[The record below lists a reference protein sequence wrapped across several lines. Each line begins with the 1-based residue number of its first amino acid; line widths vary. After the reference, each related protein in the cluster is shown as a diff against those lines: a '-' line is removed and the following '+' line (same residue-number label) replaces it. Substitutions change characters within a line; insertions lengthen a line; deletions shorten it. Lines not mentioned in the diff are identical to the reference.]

1 PPALSPSRPFAKK
14 TTLFSALCFSKPET
28 PLFFFSSIAA
38 VSLLPSLLSRHS
50 LCLSVDGDG
59 EGGGTRWQPLSLSYP
74 YPTLFSYPAIETN
87 RTSKPISSSLAAAI
101 KDDPTEE
108 TPQSFS
114 SSRRLLLSSIRR
126 RSLKIYRGTFKVE
139 EFRRRRKRR

>member
-1 PPALSPSRPFAKK
+1 PPPLSPSRPFAKK
-14 TTLFSALCFSKPET
+14 RPSSLLLQEQGIQY
-28 PLFFFSSIAA
+28 FFPSIAV

-59 EGGGTRWQPLSLSYP
+59 EGCGTRWQPFSLSYP
-74 YPTLFSYPAIETN
+74 YPTLFSYPAIEIN
-87 RTSKPISSSLAAAI
+87 RPSKPFSSSLVAAS

-126 RSLKIYRGTFKVE
+126 RSLKIDRGTFDLEV
-139 EFRRRRKRR
+139 RRRRKRR